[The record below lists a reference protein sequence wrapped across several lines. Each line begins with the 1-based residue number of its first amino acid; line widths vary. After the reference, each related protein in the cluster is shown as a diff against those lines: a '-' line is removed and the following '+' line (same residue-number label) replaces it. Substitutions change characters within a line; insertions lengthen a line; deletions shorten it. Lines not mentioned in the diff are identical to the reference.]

1 MITSF
6 ITLRGPISYRG
17 SGAAAIRTSGWLSF
31 HLFLGDAQLILQPF
45 QLAFSVHLAIF
56 RKVFVMQ
63 VTGVDEREIGNPL
76 VAEKLIRS
84 SNQKQSS
91 KKKILSCL
99 WMVCFFLGGLVWE
112 TLRNRMFQVSKC
124 FDIHSRE
131 VTERDGLGMS
141 GSWILGDYFKEHVKY
156 EYRHWEFETRYV
168 PKWYF
173 IPRDIKHMYIHMG
186 FKGPSFIP
194 FHSSDQILFDP
205 ENQTWQGI
213 KGKFKQNYD

>member
-91 KKKILSCL
+91 KKKS
-99 WMVCFFLGGLVWE
+99 WVVFGWSAFFLGGWCERPCATECFKFQNALTYTPGKWQKGMVWAC
-112 TLRNRMFQVSKC
+112 RV
-124 FDIHSRE
+124 
-131 VTERDGLGMS
+131 V
-141 GSWILGDYFKEHVKY
+141 GS
-156 EYRHWEFETRYV
+156 
-168 PKWYF
+168 
-173 IPRDIKHMYIHMG
+173 
-186 FKGPSFIP
+186 
-194 FHSSDQILFDP
+194 
-205 ENQTWQGI
+205 
-213 KGKFKQNYD
+213 